1 MTPLALTT
9 CAVLAAVA
17 AAAIGHR
24 YSPTQRARRRA
35 QREQAFAA
43 EMRALNLRRA
53 RLEVAG
59 LLASSPN
66 AWATFWASH
75 QLDDVL
81 RGGS

>member
-1 MTPLALTT
+1 MILSLI
-9 CAVLAAVA
+9 AVA
-17 AAAIGHR
+17 AAITAAALGHR
-24 YSPTQRARRRA
+24 YSPARRARRRA

-43 EMRALNLRRA
+43 EMRTLNLRRA